1 MGKMTLAILKIA
13 FIREQFSID
22 YRKYDPGLQT
32 YAVPCSGLDDKVIVD
47 QPLVALE
54 DVPLGGF
61 FKRLWDTLT
70 LFFAGLFS

>member
-1 MGKMTLAILKIA
+1 LTV
-13 FIREQFSID
+13 
-22 YRKYDPGLQT
+22 T
-32 YAVPCSGLDDKVIVD
+32 LDDKVIVD

-70 LFFAGLFS
+70 LFFVGLFS